1 MLLSLVIA
9 LLSLQSSLFAD
20 AASAIEEEC
29 DPKSQ
34 HDTADDQTTSLYSTP
49 APYKAFETSQHESSP
64 GNNNNEGRRHFGRF
78 LDAGTGSE
86 SLKWVASLFDKSM
99 IESYTAITADE
110 MMHHRVTAQADE
122 LGISNKGR
130 IIIGNW
136 IDGVNKNTGKVSFS
150 SSSSR
155 RKKKNGSSN
164 NDVLLYQDEEPEQFD
179 TILVDYLIGAMDK
192 FSPYFQDVIFERLNV
207 HLRPGGRLLILG
219 MEPISDES
227 DGGVAKITTDI
238 KHVRDAC
245 QLLAGERP
253 YKEFPLSWI
262 ERTLAKV
269 DGWTVVQR
277 KIFPY
282 KYTFEKLVKQ
292 INLGRR
298 RVHKFSSEELKV
310 VMTGVLDELE
320 ARSLKITTGL
330 KDGTFMSGFNYVV
343 IVEKKESL
351 V

>member
-1 MLLSLVIA
+1 MLFSVVIT
-9 LLSLQSSLFAD
+9 LLSLQTTSSSFAD
-20 AASAIEEEC
+20 AASAMVEEC
-29 DPKSQ
+29 
-34 HDTADDQTTSLYSTP
+34 DTADDQTTSLYSTP
-49 APYKAFETSQHESSP
+49 APYKAFETSQHNSSP
-64 GNNNNEGRRHFGRF
+64 DNNNQGHFGRF

-86 SLKWVASLFDKSM
+86 SLRWVASLFDKSM
-99 IESYTAITADE
+99 IDSYTAITADE
-110 MMHHRVTAQADE
+110 MMHRRVTDQADE

-136 IDGVNKNTGKVSFS
+136 IDGVNKNTGEVSF
-150 SSSSR
+150 SSR
-155 RKKKNGSSN
+155 RKKKKGSN
-164 NDVLLYQDEEPEQFD
+164 NVLLHQGEEAEQFD

-219 MEPISDES
+219 MEPISDEGDDKS
-227 DGGVAKITTDI
+227 GVAKITTDI

-253 YKEFPLSWI
+253 YREFPLSWI
-262 ERTLAKV
+262 ERTLDKV
-269 DGWTVVQR
+269 DGLTIVQR

-282 KYTFEKLVKQ
+282 KYTFEKLAEQ
-292 INLGRR
+292 IDLGRR
-298 RVHKFSSEELKV
+298 RVDKFSSEELKA
-310 VMTGVLDELE
+310 VMTGLLDELE
-320 ARSLKITTGL
+320 AKSLKITTGL

-343 IVEKKESL
+343 VVEKRKTS

>member
-1 MLLSLVIA
+1 MLFSVLIVLLSI
-9 LLSLQSSLFAD
+9 QTRSSFAY
-20 AASAIEEEC
+20 AASAMMEEC
-29 DPKSQ
+29 DTKS

-64 GNNNNEGRRHFGRF
+64 GNNNQGHFGRF

-86 SLKWVASLFDKSM
+86 SLRWVASLFDKSM

-110 MMHHRVTAQADE
+110 MMHRRVQAQAHE

-136 IDGVNKNTGKVSFS
+136 IDGVNKNTGKINF
-150 SSSSR
+150 SSR
-155 RKKKNGSSN
+155 RKKKTGSN
-164 NDVLLYQDEEPEQFD
+164 NVLLHQGEEAEQFD

-192 FSPYFQDVIFERLNV
+192 FSPYFQDVIFERLNA

-227 DGGVAKITTDI
+227 DDKSIAKITTDI

-253 YKEFPLSWI
+253 YREFPLSWI
-262 ERTLAKV
+262 ERTLDKV
-269 DGWTVVQR
+269 DGLTIVQR

-282 KYTFEKLVKQ
+282 KYTFEKLAEQ
-292 INLGRR
+292 IDLGRR
-298 RVHKFSSEELKV
+298 RVDKFSSEELKA
-310 VMTGVLDELE
+310 VMTGLLDELE
-320 ARSLKITTGL
+320 AKCLKITAGL
-330 KDGTFMSGFNYVV
+330 KDGTFTSGFNYVV
-343 IVEKKESL
+343 VVEKRKTS
-351 V
+351 VKVSAQ